1 MKITRWF
8 EEGAA
13 CNAVYIIAEVSQNHD
28 GSLGQ
33 AHAFID
39 AVAGTGVD
47 AIKFQTHI
55 AEAEST
61 PDEPFRVKFS
71 YEDKTRYDY
80 WKRMEFTFEQ
90 WEGLYRHAREAGL
103 DFLSSVFSVEAFE
116 MMQSIGMPAWKL
128 GSGEVFNNCLV
139 DKMVKTG
146 KPILLSTGLSSY
158 EDIDRQVEMIKTNPY
173 AVMQCTTAYPCP
185 PEKIGLNLVSEMRDR
200 YKCPIGLSDHSG
212 TIFPSLAAVANG
224 ALMIEVHVTMSPYM
238 FGPDVKAS
246 VTIEQL
252 REMTEGIRMI
262 TAMRNAPVDKTA
274 LNEEQK
280 ELKHIFAKGIY
291 LKRDVAKG
299 EKLELQALSFK
310 KPLTA
315 ISGEHYEEV
324 LGKRLLKDLKMGEA
338 LRWSDLEGGRI
349 ERGYTV

>member
-1 MKITRWF
+1 MNIGKWF
-8 EEGAA
+8 TEGIAQ
-13 CNAVYIIAEVSQNHD
+13 NQVYIIAEISQNHD

-80 WKRMEFTFEQ
+80 WKRMEFTLGQ
-90 WEGLYRHAREAGL
+90 WEELRRHALENGL

-116 MMQSIGMPAWKL
+116 MLESIGMPAWKL
-128 GSGEVFNNCLV
+128 GSGEVYNKYLV
-139 DKMVKTG
+139 EKMVKTG

-185 PEKIGLNLVSEMRDR
+185 PEKIGLNLISEMKDR
-200 YKCPIGLSDHSG
+200 YGCPVGLSDHSG
-212 TIFPSLAAVANG
+212 TIFPSLAAVSNG

-274 LNEEQK
+274 LSGEQR

-291 LKRDVAKG
+291 LKQDMGKG
-299 EKLELQALSFK
+299 EVVEIEKVSFK
-310 KPLTA
+310 KPLNG
-315 ISGEHYEEV
+315 ISGEEYESV
-324 LGKRLLKDLKMGEA
+324 MGKKAVRNMKRGEA
-338 LRWSDLEGGRI
+338 LQWTDI
-349 ERGYTV
+349 E

>member
-1 MKITRWF
+1 MEIGKWF
-8 EEGAA
+8 AEGAA
-13 CNAVYIIAEVSQNHD
+13 QNKVYIIAEIAQNHD

-39 AVAGTGVD
+39 AVAGTGAD

-71 YEDKTRYDY
+71 YEDKTRYGY
-80 WKRMEFTFEQ
+80 WKRMEFTLGQ
-90 WEGLYRHAREAGL
+90 WEELRCHATEKGL

-116 MMQSIGMPAWKL
+116 MMQAVGMPAWKL
-128 GSGEVFNNCLV
+128 GSGEVFNRYLV
-139 DKMVKTG
+139 EKMVKTG
-146 KPILLSTGLSSY
+146 KPILLSTGLSAY

-185 PEKIGLNLVSEMRDR
+185 PEKIGLNLISEMRER
-200 YKCPIGLSDHSG
+200 YRCPVGLSDHSG

-224 ALMIEVHVTMSPYM
+224 ALMAEVHVTMSPYM

-252 REMTEGIRMI
+252 KEMAEGIRMI
-262 TAMRNAPVDKTA
+262 TAMRSAPVDKTA

-280 ELKHIFAKGIY
+280 ELKRIFAKGIY
-291 LKRDVAKG
+291 LKRDVAVG
-299 EKLELQALSFK
+299 EKLDMESLSFK
-310 KPLTA
+310 KPLKGV
-315 ISGEHYEEV
+315 SGESYEDV
-324 LGKRLLKDLKMGEA
+324 LGRRAAKDLKAGEA
-338 LRWSDLEGGRI
+338 LQWSELLCI

>member
-1 MKITRWF
+1 MEIGQWF
-8 EEGAA
+8 QQGIQKNE
-13 CNAVYIIAEVSQNHD
+13 VYIIAEISQNHD

-80 WKRMEFTFEQ
+80 WKRMEFTYEQ
-90 WEGLYRHAREAGL
+90 WEELYHHAKKAGL

-116 MMQSIGMPAWKL
+116 MLQAIGIPAWKL
-128 GSGEVFNNCLV
+128 GSGEVFNKYLV
-139 DKMVKTG
+139 DKMAETG
-146 KPILLSTGLSSY
+146 KPILLSSGMSTY
-158 EDIDRQVEMIKTNPY
+158 EDIDKQVEQVKNNPY
-173 AVMQCTTAYPCP
+173 AIMQCTTAYPCP
-185 PEKIGLNLVSEMRDR
+185 PEEIGLNVIPIMKDR
-200 YKCPIGLSDHSG
+200 YHCPIGLSDHSG

-262 TAMRNAPVDKTA
+262 TRMLNAPLDKA
-274 LNEEQK
+274 
-280 ELKHIFAKGIY
+280 ELKAEQRELKNIFAKGIY
-291 LKRDVAKG
+291 LKKDIMKG
-299 EKLELQALSFK
+299 EALDIEKVSFK
-310 KPLTA
+310 KPLKGV
-315 ISGEHYEEV
+315 SGEQYENV
-324 LGKRLLKDLKMGEA
+324 IGKTAVRDLKQGEA
-338 LRWSDLEGGRI
+338 LLWTDI
-349 ERGYTV
+349 E

>member
-1 MKITRWF
+1 MEIGKWF
-8 EEGAA
+8 AEGIKQ
-13 CNAVYIIAEVSQNHD
+13 NKVYIIAEISQNHD

-61 PDEPFRVKFS
+61 PEEPFRVKFS

-90 WEGLYRHAREAGL
+90 WEGLRRHALDAGL

-116 MMQSIGMPAWKL
+116 MLESIGMSAWKL
-128 GSGEVFNNCLV
+128 GSGEVYNRYLIK
-139 DKMVKTG
+139 KMVKTG

-158 EDIDRQVEMIKTNPY
+158 DDIDRQVEMIKTNPY
-173 AVMQCTTAYPCP
+173 AVMQCTTEYPCP
-185 PEKIGLNLVSEMRDR
+185 PEKIGLNLILEMRER
-200 YKCPIGLSDHSG
+200 YRCPIGLSDHSG

-246 VTIEQL
+246 VTVEQL
-252 REMTEGIRMI
+252 REMIKGIRMI
-262 TAMRNAPVDKTA
+262 TAMQNAPVDKTV
-274 LNEEQK
+274 LSEGQRD
-280 ELKHIFAKGIY
+280 LKRIFAKGIY
-291 LKRDVAKG
+291 LKRDMEEG
-299 EKLELQALSFK
+299 ESLTEGDLTFK
-310 KPLTA
+310 KPMQG
-315 ISGEHYEEV
+315 ISGEEYDKVIGKRIRRQMKKNEV
-324 LGKRLLKDLKMGEA
+324 L
-338 LRWSDLEGGRI
+338 RWADI
-349 ERGYTV
+349 E

>member
-1 MKITRWF
+1 MEIGRWF
-8 EEGAA
+8 AEGIPKKE
-13 CNAVYIIAEVSQNHD
+13 VYIIAEISQNHD

-61 PDEPFRVKFS
+61 LDEPFRVKFS

-80 WKRMEFTFEQ
+80 WKRMEFTFGQ
-90 WEGLYRHAREAGL
+90 WEELRRHAIEAGL

-116 MMQSIGMPAWKL
+116 MLESIGMPAWKL
-128 GSGEVFNNCLV
+128 GSGEVYNKYLV

-158 EDIDRQVEMIKTNPY
+158 EDIDRQVEMIKANPY

-185 PEKIGLNLVSEMRDR
+185 AEKIGLNLISEMRDR
-200 YKCPIGLSDHSG
+200 YDCPIGLSDHSG

-262 TAMRNAPVDKTA
+262 TAMRNAPVDKTV

-280 ELKHIFAKGIY
+280 ELKRIFAKGIY
-291 LKRDVAKG
+291 LKRDLAEG
-299 EKLELQALSFK
+299 ERVKEEDLSFK
-310 KPLTA
+310 KPMQG
-315 ISGEHYEEV
+315 ISGEEYNNV
-324 LGKRLLKDLKMGEA
+324 IGKRALRCLKKDEA
-338 LRWSDLEGGRI
+338 LQWTDLE
-349 ERGYTV
+349 

>member
-1 MKITRWF
+1 MEIGQWF
-8 EEGAA
+8 QQGIQKNE
-13 CNAVYIIAEVSQNHD
+13 VYIIAEISQNHD

-80 WKRMEFTFEQ
+80 WRRMEFTYEQ
-90 WEGLYRHAREAGL
+90 WEELYHHAKKAGL

-116 MMQSIGMPAWKL
+116 MLQAIGIPAWKL
-128 GSGEVFNNCLV
+128 GSGEVFNKYLV
-139 DKMVKTG
+139 DKMVETG
-146 KPILLSTGLSSY
+146 KPILLSSGMSTY
-158 EDIDRQVEMIKTNPY
+158 EDIDKQVEQIKNNPY
-173 AVMQCTTAYPCP
+173 AIMQCTTAYPCP
-185 PEKIGLNLVSEMRDR
+185 PEEIGLNVIPIMKDR
-200 YKCPIGLSDHSG
+200 YHCPIGLSDHSG

-224 ALMIEVHVTMSPYM
+224 ALIIEVHVTMSPYM

-262 TAMRNAPVDKTA
+262 TRMLNAPLDKA
-274 LNEEQK
+274 
-280 ELKHIFAKGIY
+280 ELKAEQRELKNIFAKGIY
-291 LKRDVAKG
+291 LKKDIMKG
-299 EKLELQALSFK
+299 ETLDIEKVSFK
-310 KPLTA
+310 KPLKGV
-315 ISGEHYEEV
+315 SGEKYENV
-324 LGKRLLKDLKMGEA
+324 IGKTAVRDLKQGEA
-338 LRWSDLEGGRI
+338 LLWTDI
-349 ERGYTV
+349 K

>member
-1 MKITRWF
+1 MEIGRWF
-8 EEGAA
+8 AEGAA
-13 CNAVYIIAEVSQNHD
+13 NNAVYIIAEVSQNHD

-61 PDEPFRVKFS
+61 PEEPFRVKFS

-80 WKRMEFTFEQ
+80 WKRMEFTFGQ
-90 WEGLYRHAREAGL
+90 WEELRRHALEAGL

-116 MMQSIGMPAWKL
+116 MLESIGMPAWKL
-128 GSGEVFNNCLV
+128 GSGEVYNRYLV
-139 DKMVKTG
+139 EKMVKTG
-146 KPILLSTGLSSY
+146 KPILLSTGLSAY
-158 EDIDRQVEMIKTNPY
+158 EDIDRQVEMIRTNPY

-185 PEKIGLNLVSEMRDR
+185 PEKIGLNLISEMRER
-200 YKCPIGLSDHSG
+200 YQCPIGLSDHSG

-262 TAMRNAPVDKTA
+262 TAMRNAPIDKTA
-274 LNEEQK
+274 LNEEQR
-280 ELKHIFAKGIY
+280 ELKRIFAKGIY
-291 LKRDVAKG
+291 LKRDITKG
-299 EKLELQALSFK
+299 EKLKLEDLSFK
-310 KPLTA
+310 KPLNG

-324 LGKRLLKDLKMGEA
+324 LGKKLIKDLKIGGA
-338 LRWSDLEGGRI
+338 LHWSDLEDGS
-349 ERGYTV
+349 VAK

>member
-1 MKITRWF
+1 MEIGQWF
-8 EEGAA
+8 QQGIQKNE
-13 CNAVYIIAEVSQNHD
+13 VYIIAEISQNHD

-80 WKRMEFTFEQ
+80 WRRMEFTYEQ
-90 WEGLYRHAREAGL
+90 WEELYHHAKKADL

-116 MMQSIGMPAWKL
+116 MLQAIGIPAWKL
-128 GSGEVFNNCLV
+128 GSGEVFNKYLV
-139 DKMVKTG
+139 YKMVETG
-146 KPILLSTGLSSY
+146 KPILLSSGMSTY
-158 EDIDRQVEMIKTNPY
+158 EDIDKQVEQIKNNPY
-173 AVMQCTTAYPCP
+173 AIMQCTTAYPCP
-185 PEKIGLNLVSEMRDR
+185 PEEIGLNVIPIMKDR
-200 YKCPIGLSDHSG
+200 YHCPIGLSDHSG

-262 TAMRNAPVDKTA
+262 TRMLNAPLDKA
-274 LNEEQK
+274 
-280 ELKHIFAKGIY
+280 ELKAEQRELKNIFAKGIY
-291 LKRDVAKG
+291 LKKDIMKG
-299 EKLELQALSFK
+299 ETLDIEKVSFK
-310 KPLTA
+310 KPLKGV
-315 ISGEHYEEV
+315 SGEQYENV
-324 LGKRLLKDLKMGEA
+324 IGKTAVRDLKQGEA
-338 LRWSDLEGGRI
+338 LLWTDI
-349 ERGYTV
+349 K

>member
-1 MKITRWF
+1 MEIGQWF
-8 EEGAA
+8 QQGIQKNE
-13 CNAVYIIAEVSQNHD
+13 VYIIAEISQNHD

-80 WKRMEFTFEQ
+80 WKRMEFTYEQ
-90 WEGLYRHAREAGL
+90 WEELYHHAKKAGL

-116 MMQSIGMPAWKL
+116 MLQAIGIPAWKL
-128 GSGEVFNNCLV
+128 GSGEVFNKYLV
-139 DKMVKTG
+139 DKMAETG
-146 KPILLSTGLSSY
+146 KPILLSSGMSTY
-158 EDIDRQVEMIKTNPY
+158 EDIDKQVEQVKNNLY
-173 AVMQCTTAYPCP
+173 AIMQCTTAYPCP
-185 PEKIGLNLVSEMRDR
+185 PEEIGLNVIPIMKDR
-200 YKCPIGLSDHSG
+200 YHCPIGLSDHSG

-262 TAMRNAPVDKTA
+262 TRMLSAPLDKA
-274 LNEEQK
+274 
-280 ELKHIFAKGIY
+280 ELKAEQRELKNIFAKGIY
-291 LKRDVAKG
+291 LKKDIMKG
-299 EKLELQALSFK
+299 EALDIEKVSFK
-310 KPLTA
+310 KPLKGV
-315 ISGEHYEEV
+315 SGEQYENV
-324 LGKRLLKDLKMGEA
+324 IGKTAVRDLKQGEA
-338 LRWSDLEGGRI
+338 LLWTDI
-349 ERGYTV
+349 E